1 MIGVAIE
8 MEGTIQED
16 GGETKLKAVVGLR
29 QNFGTEDSSYQV
41 DAQVPN
47 SQANPC
53 RGKGDIVPS

>member
-1 MIGVAIE
+1 